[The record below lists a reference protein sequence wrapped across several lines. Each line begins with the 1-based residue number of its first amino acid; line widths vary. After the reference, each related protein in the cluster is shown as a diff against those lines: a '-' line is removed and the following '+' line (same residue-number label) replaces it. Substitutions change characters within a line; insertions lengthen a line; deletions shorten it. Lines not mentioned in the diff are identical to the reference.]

1 MFFFS
6 PCTSRMQVNL
16 SIRIISASISNNFAC
31 YLVMSWSDLF
41 NLDSVC
47 SKSIFCVSLFE
58 CESSEMSSSFKAV
71 FNKLFIY
78 CLSSSFGLKCF
89 VIFLMQS
96 LIKKTNATDASGNIV
111 LGDVG
116 VLIQQ
121 EVGDFIF
128 IFIFT
133 YFC

>member
-1 MFFFS
+1 
-6 PCTSRMQVNL
+6 
-16 SIRIISASISNNFAC
+16 
-31 YLVMSWSDLF
+31 
-41 NLDSVC
+41 
-47 SKSIFCVSLFE
+47 
-58 CESSEMSSSFKAV
+58 MSSSFKAV
-71 FNKLFIY
+71 FNKLVIS